1 MSDFARSKEYLG
13 RGLAFPL
20 QVDARGGL
28 ALTGG
33 ERDIEQAIRIILGT
47 APGERRMRPEFGCR
61 IHELVF
67 APRDATTRALAVH
80 YVETALARWEPR
92 IETREVKVSTDQVQ
106 DGALLIE
113 IRYEI
118 KDTHD
123 ERSII
128 YPLYL
133 TAEGAGE

>member
-1 MSDFARSKEYLG
+1 MPGYNHGKEHLG

-28 ALTGG
+28 ALAGG
-33 ERDIEQAIRIILGT
+33 ETDIEEAIRIILGT

-67 APRDATTRALAVH
+67 APRDAVTEALAGR
-80 YVETALARWEPR
+80 YVEEALRRWEPR
-92 IETREVKVSTDQVQ
+92 ITVVAVNAVPAAENDGMLLLEIQYEVND
-106 DGALLIE
+106 
-113 IRYEI
+113 Y
-118 KDTHD
+118 HD
-123 ERSII
+123 PRTIV

-133 TAEGAGE
+133 TAEGE